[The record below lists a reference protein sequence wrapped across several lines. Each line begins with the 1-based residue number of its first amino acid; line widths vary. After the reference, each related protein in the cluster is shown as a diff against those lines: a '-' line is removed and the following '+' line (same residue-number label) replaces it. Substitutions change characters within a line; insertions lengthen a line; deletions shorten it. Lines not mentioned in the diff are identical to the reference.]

1 MCTVNLDMLW
11 WRLLRWRNFRF
22 SFVAY
27 LPLQFWFSDILTFK
41 MNFTFLIPISRFW
54 TDRFGID
61 IFVWYFWQLCSAW
74 SPSRDEDCFLHFLYK
89 KRFYK
94 IQDKMQEIRDNPIKN
109 INKKRKKLIFWGY
122 SVDDKF
128 VKHASFRIR
137 NQIFPYNLLLLTS
150 FSVPCPLLGSSPV
163 VIWPPRCHIHP
174 HQDPCKREPAT
185 QMMGYLSCNGALDY
199 GLTVVSASC
208 KRSGQRILL
217 YHPLLSRLSAFHALL
232 SKEKW
237 SLLVLPFLS
246 TTRKLIMSYT
256 RCLLPKP
263 FQNFLSLITR
273 DHLFCSFFFSP
284 SCQIPSN
291 FGCVQILGSKF

>member
-1 MCTVNLDMLW
+1 MCAVNLDMLW

-27 LPLQFWFSDILTFK
+27 LPVQFWFSDSLTFK

-94 IQDKMQEIRDNPIKN
+94 IQDKMQEIRDNPIKK

-163 VIWPPRCHIHP
+163 AIWPPRCHIHP
-174 HQDPCKREPAT
+174 PGSLQKGTSYTD
-185 QMMGYLSCNGALDY
+185 D
-199 GLTVVSASC
+199 GLP
-208 KRSGQRILL
+208 ILQWCTWL
-217 YHPLLSRLSAFHALL
+217 WTDCGLGLLQ
-232 SKEKW
+232 EKW
-237 SLLVLPFLS
+237 AE
-246 TTRKLIMSYT
+246 
-256 RCLLPKP
+256 
-263 FQNFLSLITR
+263 NFVV
-273 DHLFCSFFFSP
+273 P
-284 SCQIPSN
+284 SSSI
-291 FGCVQILGSKF
+291 